1 MIFHTPDGPLSVRR
15 FILFF
20 NLPAPGFRDAG
31 HQGGLGDLIRVG
43 NNGASWSSTS
53 NLFDETLNGMCMG
66 FRTELLFTTNVNYR
80 GHGLQLRCLSE

>member
-1 MIFHTPDGPLSVRR
+1 MLPQASKPLH
-15 FILFF
+15 
-20 NLPAPGFRDAG
+20 PAPGFRDAG

-66 FRTELLFTTNVNYR
+66 FRTELLIPTNALYHAY
-80 GHGLQLRCLSE
+80 GFQLRCLSE